1 MRSIARSRHFVN
13 TLKALKIV
21 SFTGK
26 SGTGKSYQATALA
39 QSRGFDA
46 IIDDGLL
53 IYKGQIVAGTSAK
66 KCASKAAAM
75 RTALFN
81 YEDHRNEVM
90 SALEKYQPDTLMII
104 GTSDKM
110 TNIIAGQL
118 GLHEPEERIYIE
130 DITTEEER
138 EIAAHHRIDEGQHVI
153 PAPVGQLRRDFAGY
167 FMNPLKFFRDRALG
181 NAVSS
186 KAGKEEDD
194 GPADRTVV
202 RPRFSYFGTFT
213 ISEQVIRDIIRICA
227 SRYEDTLVVADRMSN
242 GRQNNMSVTIDVRAV
257 RDPRS
262 VEKCIE
268 FQKDVY
274 DAVSNMTAFTV
285 DSVNVRIRDVV
296 QNYEDLHSKKLH

>member
-1 MRSIARSRHFVN
+1 M
-13 TLKALKIV
+13 KIV

-66 KCASKAAAM
+66 KCASKAADM

-81 YEDHRNEVM
+81 YPEQREEVM
-90 SALEKYQPDTLMII
+90 NALARYQHAILMII

-110 TNIIAGQL
+110 TNIIASQL

-130 DITTEEER
+130 DITTEEDR
-138 EIAAHHRIDEGQHVI
+138 ELAQHHRNDEGQHVI

-167 FMNPLKFFRDRALG
+167 FMNPLKYFRDRALG
-181 NAVSS
+181 NAVG
-186 KAGKEEDD
+186 GKSGREEED

-202 RPRFSYFGTFT
+202 RPQFSYFGTFT
-213 ISEQVIRDIIRICA
+213 ISEQVIRDIIRISA
-227 SRYEDTLVVADRMSN
+227 DRYGDTLVVADRMSN
-242 GRQNNMSVTIDVRAV
+242 GRQNNMSVTIDVRTIKDPCAV
-257 RDPRS
+257 D
-262 VEKCIE
+262 KCIE
-268 FQKDVY
+268 FQKEVY
-274 DAVSNMTAFTV
+274 DAISSMTAFTV
-285 DSVNVRIRDVV
+285 DSVNVRISDIVSTR
-296 QNYEDLHSKKLH
+296 EDLRSKKLHS

>member
-1 MRSIARSRHFVN
+1 M
-13 TLKALKIV
+13 KIV

-26 SGTGKSYQATALA
+26 SGTGKSYQATSLA
-39 QSRGFDA
+39 QRRGFDA

-81 YEDHRNEVM
+81 YEEHRNEVK
-90 SALEKYQPDTLMII
+90 SALVRYQPQTLMII

-110 TNIIAGQL
+110 TNIIAEQL
-118 GLHEPEERIYIE
+118 GLHQPEERIYIE

-138 EIAAHHRIDEGQHVI
+138 AEAAHHRNDEGQHVI

-167 FMNPLKFFRDRALG
+167 FMNPLKLFRDRALG
-181 NAVSS
+181 NAVG
-186 KAGKEEDD
+186 GKPDRDDED
-194 GPADRTVV
+194 GPEDRTVV
-202 RPRFSYFGTFT
+202 RPQFSYFGSFT
-213 ISEQVIRDIIRICA
+213 INEHVIRDIIRIA
-227 SRYEDTLVVADRMSN
+227 AAKYEDTLVVADRMSN
-242 GRQNNMSVTIDVRAV
+242 GKQNSMSVTIDVRAIK
-257 RDPRS
+257 DPRS

-274 DAVSNMTAFTV
+274 DAIANMTAFTIE
-285 DSVNVRIRDVV
+285 SVNVRIRDIARG
-296 QNYEDLHSKKLH
+296 YEDLHSRKLH